1 MYRRILLAAD
11 GSENSIRAAE
21 EAAKIASLI
30 SGSMVEILYVAD
42 MSKIKSEVLHSQSS
56 EEFATDIF
64 DRQSGN
70 FGIFDVGAFNA

>member
-70 FGIFDVGAFNA
+70 FEIFDVGAFNA